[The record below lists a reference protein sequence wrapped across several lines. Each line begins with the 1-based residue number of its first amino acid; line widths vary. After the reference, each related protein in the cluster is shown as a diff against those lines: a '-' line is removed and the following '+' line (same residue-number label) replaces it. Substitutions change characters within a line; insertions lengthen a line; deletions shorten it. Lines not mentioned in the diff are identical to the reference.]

1 MMASEEYC
9 VKFDDYVDIFI
20 KRSAKS
26 NHARLV
32 QYRARKQAA
41 DRLGRRLLTRAVLYQ
56 CPNVAWLDL
65 ALVSPTALSL
75 SDKSW
80 LCYTNIDPVL

>member
-1 MMASEEYC
+1 LL
-9 VKFDDYVDIFI
+9 
-20 KRSAKS
+20 
-26 NHARLV
+26 ARAAL
-32 QYRARKQAA
+32 YR
-41 DRLGRRLLTRAVLYQ
+41 

-80 LCYTNIDPVL
+80 LCYTNIDPML

>member
-26 NHARLV
+26 NHARFV
-32 QYRARKQAA
+32 QYR
-41 DRLGRRLLTRAVLYQ
+41 

-65 ALVSPTALSL
+65 ALVSPTALLL

-80 LCYTNIDPVL
+80 FCYTNIDPVL